1 MAEAE
6 KIALV
11 GQLALQRSEMSLS
24 RDSLTQELSVSRQF
38 KKSLRQNP
46 TPWAIGGVVTVLAL
60 GILFRRKKIIYSPT
74 PNDGGIIGRTTR
86 LVASLARPALT
97 TLAVKYARD
106 YAEARF
112 GPFEGKSMLGGPP
125 QK

>member
-11 GQLALQRSEMSLS
+11 AQLALQRSDMTSS
-24 RDSLTQELSVSRQF
+24 RKALTQELNVSRQF
-38 KKSLRQNP
+38 KKSLRNNP

-60 GILFRRKKIIYSPT
+60 GLLFRRKKIIYSPV
-74 PNDGGIIGRTTR
+74 PIKEGMIGRTTR
-86 LVASLARPALT
+86 LIVSLARPPLT
-97 TLAVKYARD
+97 TLALKHAKE

-112 GPFEGKSMLGGPP
+112 GPFEDNSMLGGPP

>member
-11 GQLALQRSEMSLS
+11 AQLALQRSDMTSS
-24 RDSLTQELSVSRQF
+24 RNSLTQELSVSRQF
-38 KKSLRQNP
+38 KKSLRNNP
-46 TPWAIGGVVTVLAL
+46 TPWAIGGVATVLAL
-60 GILFRRKKIIYSPT
+60 GILFRRKKIIYSPV
-74 PNDGGIIGRTTR
+74 PVKAGIIGRTAR

-97 TLAVKYARD
+97 TLALKHARE
-106 YAEARF
+106 YAETRF
-112 GPFEGKSMLGGPP
+112 GPFEDNSMLGGPP